1 MDEVLRHELGRVQA
15 GSSTP
20 RSALQ
25 EALNRATSHFEVS
38 TQGIVVETT
47 SLDALEIPPQVL
59 SQSDLRLEI
68 GVTHYKPPG
77 AAWAQLVIVVV
88 FVSSTGVAI

>member
-1 MDEVLRHELGRVQA
+1 MDAVLRHQLDRVQKGEA
-15 GSSTP
+15 TP

-25 EALNRATSHFEVS
+25 TSLNEATTRHRVS
-38 TQGIVVETT
+38 VQGLLVEAT
-47 SLDALEIPPQVL
+47 SLDALEIPAEAL
-59 SQSDLRLEI
+59 SQTNLQLEI

-88 FVSSTGVAI
+88 FASSTGLAI